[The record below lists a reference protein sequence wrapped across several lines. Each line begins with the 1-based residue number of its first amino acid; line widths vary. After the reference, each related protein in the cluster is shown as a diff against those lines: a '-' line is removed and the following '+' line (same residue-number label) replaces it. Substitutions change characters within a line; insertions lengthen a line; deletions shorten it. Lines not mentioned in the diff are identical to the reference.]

1 MPELVRIGPNAGGT
15 MNSRKPDRRDL
26 LVGAFAAAAASSF
39 FPSHADA
46 QQQTEVRWS
55 SGTEPPKTRAPVNA
69 TDCHFHIYDP
79 SFPIASYAKL
89 KPPPASVADYKALQ
103 RRIGTTRCVLILPS
117 TYGTNND
124 PYLALLPQLGGR
136 ERARMVGVVN
146 TSVTDQE
153 LRKMHD
159 AGVRGIRFN
168 LAPPGATTLEMIEPL
183 ARRVEPMGWN
193 CQINAPADQIVAAQE
208 IFLRVPSRLVF
219 DHLAHVPNVGSPSH
233 QLVRRLI
240 DKGNTWVK
248 LSGAYADSKS
258 GPPEYADRL
267 AVAQDFA
274 RAAPERVVWGS
285 DWPHPTEPVN
295 KKPDDAVLFDLLA
308 VWVPDETARHRVLV
322 ENPASLY
329 DFPPG

>member
-1 MPELVRIGPNAGGT
+1 
-15 MNSRKPDRRDL
+15 MNRNSKKPDRRDL
-26 LVGAFAAAAASSF
+26 LRGALAAAAAGTVCW
-39 FPSHADA
+39 SHADA

-55 SGTEPPKTRAPVNA
+55 SGTEPPKTRAPANA
-69 TDCHFHIYDP
+69 TDCHFHIYDA
-79 SFPIASYAKL
+79 SFPVAPYAKL

-117 TYGTNND
+117 TYGTNNG

-136 ERARMVGVVN
+136 DRARMVGVVN

-153 LRKMHD
+153 LRQMHD

-168 LAPPGATTLEMIEPL
+168 LAPPGATTLDMVEPL
-183 ARRVEPMGWN
+183 ARRIEPMGWN
-193 CQINAPADQIVAAQE
+193 CQINAPADQIVAAQGV
-208 IFLRVPSRLVF
+208 FLRVPGRLVF
-219 DHLAHVPNVGSPSH
+219 DHLAHVPAVSSPSH
-233 QLVRRLI
+233 QLIRRLV

-274 RAAPERVVWGS
+274 RAALERVVWGS
-285 DWPHPTEPVN
+285 DWPHPTEPQN

-308 VWVPDETARHRVLV
+308 VWVPDEAARHRVLV
-322 ENPASLY
+322 DNPARLY
-329 DFPPG
+329 DFPTG